1 MIFNFRLYLQ
11 EKLTA
16 KFPKYAKKFF
26 FRPSGPIWGQ
36 SIRISA
42 IEPIFLKKLMSG
54 FQVTMVSDGCTH
66 TQTDKH
72 EFIRPFRLKPG
83 FQKKKIK

>member
-1 MIFNFRLYLQ
+1 
-11 EKLTA
+11 
-16 KFPKYAKKFF
+16 
-26 FRPSGPIWGQ
+26 
-36 SIRISA
+36 
-42 IEPIFLKKLMSG
+42 MSG

-83 FQKKKIK
+83 FQKKKNKTKTKKLTKNLMKVIGEKKLRALMILMLKLQKRPSFLPTYD

>member
-1 MIFNFRLYLQ
+1 
-11 EKLTA
+11 
-16 KFPKYAKKFF
+16 
-26 FRPSGPIWGQ
+26 
-36 SIRISA
+36 
-42 IEPIFLKKLMSG
+42 MSG

-83 FQKKKIK
+83 FQKKKIKIKQKQKN

>member
-1 MIFNFRLYLQ
+1 
-11 EKLTA
+11 
-16 KFPKYAKKFF
+16 
-26 FRPSGPIWGQ
+26 
-36 SIRISA
+36 
-42 IEPIFLKKLMSG
+42 MSG

-83 FQKKKIK
+83 FQKKNKNKTKTKKLTKNLMKVIGEKKLRALMILMLKLQKRPSFLPTYD